1 MSKPIDITIRP
12 IRRED
17 AQAFNEIRRTYS
29 VMRNTLAL
37 MSDRV
42 DKTEAML
49 ASLGENDYMFVAET
63 NNNGEKRCNRFCWVT
78 CKFFSTIET

>member
-49 ASLGENDYMFVAET
+49 ASQRW
-63 NNNGEKRCNRFCWVT
+63 KIWRCLYYG
-78 CKFFSTIET
+78 KI